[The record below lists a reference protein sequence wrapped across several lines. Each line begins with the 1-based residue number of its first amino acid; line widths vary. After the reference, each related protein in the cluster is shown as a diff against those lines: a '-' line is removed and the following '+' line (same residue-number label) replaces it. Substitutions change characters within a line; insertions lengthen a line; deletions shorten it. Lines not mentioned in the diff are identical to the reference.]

1 VGRVAVASVF
11 LLLASSASAEVMVRV
26 SGDRVD
32 LRVTAA
38 PLADVLDSLGR
49 QTGMKVVYEGP
60 PPRQTVTVTLEN
72 RSHAQAVVDLLDGQ
86 GLNYAVVA
94 NASGTR
100 VETLLIAGTA
110 GAGTSRGASS
120 APAYRPVPRR
130 PSFRPPPAASPDAT
144 DQGFDEPPFDE
155 PDQEPVD
162 DDSGFD
168 ENAPEEAPEN
178 PAGVGS
184 PRVVPPGASSPV
196 APAAPAN
203 PQGPSLFPG
212 GVPPPSSASPF
223 TPQPFGVQPFPP
235 AAPNAPAATGEE
247 EAPAESEPPQR

>member
-1 VGRVAVASVF
+1 VGRVAVASVL

-60 PPRQTVTVTLEN
+60 PPRQTVTVTLED
-72 RSHAQAVVDLLDGQ
+72 RSHAQAVLDLLEGQ

-110 GAGTSRGASS
+110 GAGTSPGASS

-162 DDSGFD
+162 DESGLD
-168 ENAPEEAPEN
+168 ENVPEEAPEN
-178 PAGVGS
+178 PIGVGT
-184 PRVVPPGASSPV
+184 PPVVPPGAPAPA

-212 GVPPPSSASPF
+212 GVPPSSASPF
-223 TPQPFGVQPFPP
+223 TPQPFAVQPIPP
-235 AAPNAPAATGEE
+235 APPVTPAATGEE